1 MFRSMYPLNVHSATN
16 GNSGSGISI
25 QAKKTFAV
33 AAFIGLSI
41 FITVVSYMGGAKYH
55 FGVLAALLG
64 LVASIGLDIYLYNLL
79 LRDKFNESFES
90 DSDNK
95 IFKLFRIRMSD
106 TDNEVLAHGVQPS
119 LYTSGEIGI
128 TLRIE
133 IGNITESGEVV
144 TEEFLDRLFKAAHQL
159 QLKIKHYSMRSEW
172 RKSKVYHNH
181 LRRLSKVQD
190 TKLRNSLS
198 AIDAHQA
205 KIFEKGKVQA
215 IHINFY
221 TRRKG
226 VASLN
231 AMINFVENWREE
243 NLFMASIRDLD
254 WLTKEEVV
262 EAACSFLGLKMLDIT
277 RSLTKKN
284 VKYDVRRLVRVY
296 SRNRFEASDVEV
308 ESEAVFIRRRK
319 Q

>member
-1 MFRSMYPLNVHSATN
+1 MYPLNVHSATN
-16 GNSGSGISI
+16 GGGGSGISL
-25 QAKKTFAV
+25 QAKKTFAIV
-33 AAFIGLSI
+33 IFIALSI
-41 FITVVSYMGGAKYH
+41 FITIISYIGGAKYH

-64 LVASIGLDIYLYNLL
+64 LVASIALDVYLYNLI

-95 IFKLFRIRMSD
+95 IFRLFRIRMSD
-106 TDNEVLAHGVQPS
+106 TDNEVLVHDVQPNS
-119 LYTSGEIGI
+119 FTSGEVGV

-133 IGNITESGEVV
+133 IGNITESGELV
-144 TEEFLDRLFKAAHQL
+144 TEEFLDRLFKASHQL
-159 QLKIKHYSMRSEW
+159 GLKIKHYSMRSEW

-226 VASLN
+226 ISSLN
-231 AMINFVENWREE
+231 ALINFVENWREE
-243 NLFMASIRDLD
+243 NLFMSSIRDLS
-254 WLTKEEVV
+254 WLTRDEVV
-262 EAACSFLGLKMLDIT
+262 EAACAFLGLKMLDIT

-284 VKYDVRRLVRVY
+284 VKFDVRRLVRVY
-296 SRNRFEASDVEV
+296 SRNRFEPSDVEV
-308 ESEAVFIRRRK
+308 ESQAVFIRRRK